1 MVATA
6 TPTNDQLI
14 ASLKAGQDDGA
25 VKEHLKQRNA
35 ISEILKIVQEPNL
48 TPETDLE
55 GFQNQGG
62 YAPEE
67 ESRTPGSLTPRQKGS
82 NVKKGD
88 ASQRK
93 AEEARG
99 GDQLKP
105 EDIWPNYPKMN
116 IKPQD
121 MLKILFEL
129 IPAATGINLQMPKA
143 DDDYGP
149 GSKEYPQTP
158 GKPWQIAGGP
168 DYIGDKRT
176 YGKLDRILNPLNDF
190 KKPTLDQL
198 RIHAANY
205 PKA

>member
-25 VKEHLKQRNA
+25 VKEQLKQRNA

-88 ASQRK
+88 AAQRK

-129 IPAATGINLQMPKA
+129 IPAATGFNLQMAKA

-149 GSKEYPQTP
+149 GSKKYPQTP

-190 KKPTLDQL
+190 KKPSLDQL

>member
-25 VKEHLKQRNA
+25 VKEQLKQRNA
-35 ISEILKIVQEPNL
+35 ISEILKIVQDPNL

-88 ASQRK
+88 AAQRK

-121 MLKILFEL
+121 LLKILQL
-129 IPAATGINLQMPKA
+129 IPAAAGFNLQMAKA

-149 GSKEYPQTP
+149 GSKKYPQTP
-158 GKPWQIAGGP
+158 GKPWQVETAQSRK
-168 DYIGDKRT
+168 DKMIKGVVGR
-176 YGKLDRILNPLNDF
+176 YGKKDGVYEDEDKL
-190 KKPTLDQL
+190 L
-198 RIHAANY
+198 RNLLTIAEST
-205 PKA
+205 